1 MRFHGYHKSAYFT
14 HACGRCFPGA
24 TEATN
29 NTEPVFVSEST
40 CRPQT
45 REQLAAPSNIHE
57 WDGNTEGQCGAGDT
71 GGEAASAS
79 VQRIMGLICIT
90 SGLLLFVRATVFCVC
105 VCNRERGEQKSSSC
119 HRLQHLFSSLYLR
132 DTNLLTVQAACY
144 SLTVSICW
152 WRRKKKE
159 SPNKNI
165 TPSV

>member
-105 VCNRERGEQKSSSC
+105 VCVREREVSRNRVPVTVCSTCSV
-119 HRLQHLFSSLYLR
+119 HYTWEILVFLQCRQHAIL
-132 DTNLLTVQAACY
+132 
-144 SLTVSICW
+144 
-152 WRRKKKE
+152 
-159 SPNKNI
+159 
-165 TPSV
+165 